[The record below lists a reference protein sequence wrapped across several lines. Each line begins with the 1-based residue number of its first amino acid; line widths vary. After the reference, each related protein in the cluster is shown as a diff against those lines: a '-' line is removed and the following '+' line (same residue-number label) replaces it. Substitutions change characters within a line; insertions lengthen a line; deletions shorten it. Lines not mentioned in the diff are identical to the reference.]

1 MKLYAFPPSPNTWK
15 VRAVAAHLGV
25 PLEMEF
31 VDLFKGASRQPAFLA
46 INPTGRTP
54 TLVDGDF
61 KLGEATAIMQYI
73 ASQKPNALWPDNAR
87 TRADI
92 MRWQSWSIAH
102 WGKEACEPL
111 LFQRLVKQ
119 LVNMGPPDEAVVAKG
134 VECFNKEAAVLE
146 AHLKSTPIWCART
159 SRSPISR
166 WRHRCST
173 PTARAFRW
181 PLIRTSGNGLA
192 ASPRCR
198 AGATLLRSRPPR
210 QRNPVQHGNEKGRL
224 RPPFFMASGD
234 FRNVDAKLKF
244 AR

>member
-15 VRAVAAHLGV
+15 VRAVAAHLGI

-31 VDLFKGASRQPAFLA
+31 VDLFKGASHLPGYLA

-54 TLVDGDF
+54 SLVDGDF

-146 AHLKSTPIWCART
+146 AHLKTHPYLVGKEITLADFSVAAPLFYADRASFPLATYPHIREWFGRVSALPC
-159 SRSPISR
+159 
-166 WRHRCST
+166 WRET
-173 PTARAFRW
+173 APQPTA
-181 PLIRTSGNGLA
+181 A
-192 ASPRCR
+192 A
-198 AGATLLRSRPPR
+198 A
-210 QRNPVQHGNEKGRL
+210 
-224 RPPFFMASGD
+224 
-234 FRNVDAKLKF
+234 
-244 AR
+244 